1 MTNNNPKW
9 TGYFKFI
16 SPVNPTKALSDSQEI
31 PDAGTYANNTWYQR
45 LVQGSAARLSRYRE
59 YDMCDN
65 DVEISRAL
73 DTIAEEMSGNNTQT
87 DMPIDI
93 DILTEEEKPIMSST
107 VLTLKAAL
115 RRWCQIHDFDNKIF
129 PICRNMVKYGDV
141 FFRKI
146 KGRDTWTYIHPKNV
160 IAALVDENDVSKV
173 IGWQIKEGIKDA
185 KPNISGYSSPTRHDS
200 TEIVPAS
207 EIIRFSLNDSMSD
220 TQPFGES
227 VLRPVYRAFKQKE
240 LLEDAIIIYRIQRA
254 PERRA
259 FYIDVGKMPP
269 QRVKRY
275 LESIK
280 NEIKQKRI
288 PTMNGGQAEV
298 DSVYNPQSTGEDFFF
313 ATRDGGRGTR
323 VETLPGGQNLGDL
336 ADLNFFLRK
345 LWRGLRVP
353 ASYMIEQNEGGLQ
366 WNDGKVGVAY
376 IQELRFALFVKRMQ
390 SQVENVMDIEFKK
403 FLKAKN
409 ILIDENMYRLKLP
422 DPSNFGQYRQQ
433 ELDSQLLSSYGN
445 VENLSYVSPR
455 FAMKRY
461 LQMTDEEIIT
471 NERMRREELGLNP
484 NGGPTDYPKL
494 YSKRE
499 DASGGI
505 GGMGGGSS
513 GFMDGGF
520 GGAPGDMTAGGTEQA
535 PEAGTEA
542 PSETGTSTQTEPKP
556 TGKE

>member
-1 MTNNNPKW
+1 MTNNAKW
-9 TGYFKFI
+9 TGYFKFV
-16 SPVNPTKALSDSQEI
+16 SPINPTKSLADSQEI

-65 DVEISRAL
+65 DVEVARAL
-73 DTIAEEMSGNNTQT
+73 DTIAEEMTGNNVQT
-87 DMPIDI
+87 DSPIDI
-93 DILTEEEKPIMSST
+93 DILTEEEKAIQSTT

-129 PICRNMVKYGDV
+129 PIARNLIKYGDV
-141 FFRKI
+141 FFRKS
-146 KGRDTWTYIHPKNV
+146 KTRDTWLFIHPKNV
-160 IAALVDENDVSKV
+160 VAALVDEQDVTRV
-173 IGWQIKEGIKDA
+173 VGWQIKEGIKDA
-185 KPNISGYSSPTRHDS
+185 KPNISGYSSPTRHDD
-200 TEIVPAS
+200 TEIVPAN
-207 EIIRFSLNDSMSD
+207 EIIRFTLCDSMSD

-227 VLRPVYRAFKQKE
+227 VLRPVYRAYKQKE

-323 VETLPGGQNLGDL
+323 VETLPGGANLGDL

-345 LWRGLRVP
+345 VWRGLRVP
-353 ASYMIEQNEGGLQ
+353 ASYMIEQNEGGQ
-366 WNDGKVGVAY
+366 IWNDGKVGISY
-376 IQELRFALFVKRMQ
+376 IQELRFALFVKRLQ
-390 SQVENVMDIEFKK
+390 SQVENVLDVEFKK

-409 ILIDENMYRLKLP
+409 IHIDENMYRLKLP

-433 ELDSQLLSSYGN
+433 ELDNALLGSYGT
-445 VENLSYVSPR
+445 VENISYISPR

-461 LQMTDEEIIT
+461 LQLTDEEIIT

-484 NGGPTDYPKL
+484 DGGPIDYPKL
-494 YSKRE
+494 YSKGE
-499 DASGGI
+499 DTMSGAT
-505 GGMGGGSS
+505 GGGFS
-513 GFMDGGF
+513 GF
-520 GGAPGDMTAGGTEQA
+520 GGGPIDGGLGGTPGDMTAGSETESGS
-535 PEAGTEA
+535 EEKGTEA
-542 PSETGTSTQTEPKP
+542 PTTPEQPAEKP
-556 TGKE
+556 E